1 MYPASRY
8 HATIYSCCPCYHRGA
23 SAEDRG
29 MTVMRLPTMQG
40 VVERRLLINYRLDR
54 DVAAAMIPAPFKPQL
69 VNGWA
74 VAGICL
80 IRLGQLRPRGVPARL
95 GLTSEN
101 AAHRF
106 AVQWHDTSGLRTG
119 VYVPTRHSGALMNVA
134 VGDRLFPGRHQR
146 AEFTSVESAD
156 AIAVAFTARDSQCF
170 VDAAVG
176 MRDELPDS
184 ELFASTTEAS
194 NFFRNG
200 AAGFSPTRHSDR
212 LDGLE
217 LRTTTWRIQATQ
229 ARHVRSSFFD
239 DPVTFPP
246 GSIHLDSALVMRD
259 VAVEWHSLASL
270 SPDPGHLCP
279 TPA

>member
-1 MYPASRY
+1 
-8 HATIYSCCPCYHRGA
+8 
-23 SAEDRG
+23 
-29 MTVMRLPTMQG
+29 MQG

-54 DVAAAMIPAPFKPQL
+54 HLAAAMIPAPFEPQL

-80 IRLGQLRPRGVPARL
+80 IRLGQLRPRGLPARL

-106 AVQWHDTSGLRTG
+106 AVQWNDDTGLRTG
-119 VYVPTRHSGALMNVA
+119 VYIPTRHSGSVMNVA
-134 VGDRLFPGRHQR
+134 VGDRLFPGRHER
-146 AEFTSVESAD
+146 ADFESVESAD
-156 AIAVAFTARDSQCF
+156 AIAVGFTARDSQCS
-170 VDAAVG
+170 VDAAVE
-176 MRDELPDS
+176 MRDELAGS

-194 NFFRNG
+194 DFFRKG
-200 AAGFSPTRHSDR
+200 AAGFSPTRHCDR

-217 LRTTTWRIQATQ
+217 LRTTTWRIEA
-229 ARHVRSSFFD
+229 AEIRHVRSSFFD
-239 DPVTFPP
+239 DRVAFPE

-259 VAVEWHSLASL
+259 VAVEWHNLGSL
-270 SPDPGHLCP
+270 SPIHRRPVL